1 MFTHNLTPIAFSIG
15 PLDIYYY
22 SLVYIL
28 GFLLSI
34 LFLQVKRKSLNL
46 TKDQVYDLAF
56 YLMLGVI
63 IGSRLYHVIV
73 WEPAYYFSNPL
84 KLFYLWEG
92 GMAFH
97 GGLIGGVVTAYL
109 CKKKYKISFLK
120 LLDIMTIPALIALAL
135 GRIANFINAET
146 YGTVTNVSWCVDFGD
161 NQCRHPVQIY
171 AAIKRSIVAFI
182 VYFSSK
188 KRHKPG
194 YLFFLTITLLGIGRF
209 FIDFLRQ
216 DTLYLYLSVGQWSS
230 LAMIIIGSY
239 FIIKNRIKK

>member
-1 MFTHNLTPIAFSIG
+1 MFTHNISPILFSIG

-28 GFLLSI
+28 GFI
-34 LFLQVKRKSLNL
+34 LTIVFLQLKRKSLNL
-46 TKDQVYDLAF
+46 SKDQVYDLSF

-73 WEPAYYFSNPL
+73 WEPSYYFANPL
-84 KLFYLWEG
+84 KIFYFWEG

-97 GGLIGGVVTAYL
+97 GGLIGGVITSYI
-109 CKKKYKISFLK
+109 CKKKYKLSLLK
-120 LLDIMTIPALIALAL
+120 LLDILALPALIALAF

-146 YGTVTNVSWCVDFGD
+146 YGTVTQVPWCVDFGD

-182 VYFSSK
+182 VYILGK

-194 YLFFLTITLLGIGRF
+194 FIFFVAITLLGLGRF
-209 FIDFLRQ
+209 FIDFLRE
-216 DTLYLYLSVGQWSS
+216 DALYLNLSIGQWSS
-230 LAMIIIGSY
+230 LAMVIIGLY
-239 FIIKNRIKK
+239 FIRKIKK